1 MSASRSEASLEGA
14 EKIMSPGNVAVI
26 GLGYVGLPVA
36 CVLADAGFDTVGI
49 DIDAAR
55 IKTIN
60 DGKCPIE
67 GKEPG
72 IGKLIQKVV
81 RKGMLH
87 ASADYHDIAD
97 AAAIFVCL
105 DSPVD
110 PDHCPD
116 LSILKS
122 STWEVGKQMKR
133 GVLISIESTLP
144 PGTMG
149 NVLIP
154 QLEKSSGMMAG
165 KDFSVVHC
173 PERVMPGKLLHNMT
187 TLDRV
192 IGGLD
197 QVSIDIALSY
207 YAKITKGRLHTTDL
221 ISAEIS
227 KTAENAYRDVQIA
240 FANEVAL
247 ICEQM
252 GAEAMEVRRLVNTC
266 PFRDMHVPGAG
277 VGGHCL
283 PKDSWLLASAAG
295 HWKAKLL
302 PAARAVNEGM
312 PGHLCKLAEEA
323 MLEAERPV
331 KDSLVSVMGLAF
343 LSDSD
348 DTRNSP
354 AKEVIDHFLPK
365 AEVVV
370 HDEFAILPYKAPLVR
385 SVNQA
390 LSGSDCAIFVTD
402 HSAYKELDLNEI
414 KGIMRTPVIVDGRNL
429 FDQQEVRS
437 KGFFYRG
444 IGKGRK

>member
-1 MSASRSEASLEGA
+1 MSQ
-14 EKIMSPGNVAVI
+14 GNVAVI

-36 CVLADAGFDTVGI
+36 CVLAEAGFDTVGI
-49 DIDAAR
+49 DIDVAR
-55 IKTIN
+55 VKTIN
-60 DGKCPIE
+60 DGMCPIE

-72 IGKLIQKVV
+72 IVQLIKKVV
-81 RKGMLH
+81 RNGKLH
-87 ASADYHDIAD
+87 ASADYQEVAGAD
-97 AAAIFVCL
+97 AIFVCL
-105 DSPVD
+105 DSPIG

-122 STWEVGKQMKR
+122 GTWEVGRRMKR
-133 GVLISIESTLP
+133 QALVSIESTLP

-154 QLEKSSGMMAG
+154 QLEKSSGMKAG

-197 QVSIDIALSY
+197 QESIGTSLSY
-207 YAKITKGRLHTTDL
+207 YSKITKGRLHTTDL

-240 FANEVAL
+240 FANEIAL

-283 PKDSWLLASAAG
+283 PKDSWLLVSGASASQF
-295 HWKAKLL
+295 KLL

-312 PGHLCKLAEEA
+312 PGHLCELAEQA
-323 MLEAERPV
+323 MLEAERPM

-354 AKEVIDHFLPK
+354 AKEVIDHFL
-365 AEVVV
+365 AQAQVVV
-370 HDEFAILPYKAPLVR
+370 HDEFVALPYKAPLVR
-385 SVNQA
+385 SIHQA

-402 HSAYKELDLNEI
+402 HSAYKKLDMNEI
-414 KGIMRTPVIVDGRNL
+414 KEIMRTPVIVDGRNL
-429 FDQQEVRS
+429 FNQQEVRA
-437 KGFFYRG
+437 KGFIYRG
-444 IGKGRK
+444 IGKGMK